1 MHACDCVFK
10 DRVIANERR
19 RVFSNLLS
27 EIDGNGTLSKLTK
40 VMHGLV
46 SFVISK
52 TAIIH
57 KSAIS
62 D

>member
-1 MHACDCVFK
+1 MKEKEFFFLLIDEMKRSFK
-10 DRVIANERR
+10 R
-19 RVFSNLLS
+19 LS
-27 EIDGNGTLSKLTK
+27 EIDGNGTLSKLTE
-40 VMHGLV
+40 VVHGLV